1 MDRRT
6 FLSRT
11 MAGGAV
17 AFTSSW
23 QMAHAAA
30 THPSLLIVRNVT
42 PRSSA
47 SALVS
52 FLDPITSQNLPVC
65 IAVKFGPED
74 WENADQNA
82 SLMEALQRLTI
93 DYPGLVDLAIELPGL
108 ASELPYLRMRS
119 ASEARNRF
127 QHAMVKANG
136 TYAPQTVITDMQDG
150 EPPTLEG
157 LRSTGFLTSFLI
169 PESGRAPTVWRNA
182 DGTQQVNGGWR
193 LPPSPTSDQ
202 IANTFAQA
210 TSQDGPLVFVA
221 SFPDDNTQEE
231 DAFFDQGA
239 ILGDAFRRNLT
250 SSRNY
255 FILPSELRFR
265 SGTAFARNMVL
276 CVEADG
282 SDKTSDSLRSQLA
295 AANVPF
301 TALLPAAR
309 AESIANGLTET
320 GAHQCLMVSNSDMD
334 DWQDI
339 RNPAFETSTTGTD
352 EPVHCIALDRA
363 GDGAPDAPALAG
375 FEVIL
380 DTAETEKGDIGFD
393 AQGALRLRTSV
404 VIDTPV
410 SAQKLLEDLLQ
421 TIPSSEDVTLRI
433 KESAFTQP
441 EDAHALVNSL
451 VELAQSDQFRV
462 LDLQQFFKAVT
473 TKSEPARLLR
483 SASRWPARITNAD
496 MEPNERARLFEDAKM
511 AWSYFDGLTDPDT
524 GLVPATA
531 WVEDNQIE
539 TYRFSTMW
547 DTGTLLLAIVS
558 AHSIGIL
565 DDDAFE
571 LRLKKALDG
580 LSTGTFNGLRLPKGL
595 TSTDGKAKGD
605 DDYNASDT
613 ARLLTSLHLVQ
624 SYAKQDLGIGDIV
637 RGWDLEKTIQDGTPM
652 TVRGSKLVSAY
663 QSNYAG
669 YIARGFGLWGYPVT
683 SPYTDPRPGSRFDQ
697 GVQILHEVAQFGP
710 IGTEPHLL
718 EAVELGASPLAHTA
732 AEALFAAQI
741 DEYRATGKL
750 VCVSEGP
757 VNREPWFVYQGYQI
771 ADDGGKWTAETLDP
785 SPRFQTKG
793 FVRAVD
799 MLNSKGAFL
808 WNAHRPNDYT
818 DRLVNQVREK
828 AATSE
833 LGFSPGVFSVTGKS
847 DQAYSDVNTNGVILQ
862 AIAFR
867 LNGGIPCSEWAQ

>member
-1 MDRRT
+1 M
-6 FLSRT
+6 
-11 MAGGAV
+11 
-17 AFTSSW
+17 
-23 QMAHAAA
+23 
-30 THPSLLIVRNVT
+30 
-42 PRSSA
+42 
-47 SALVS
+47 
-52 FLDPITSQNLPVC
+52 
-65 IAVKFGPED
+65 KFDQEEWD
-74 WENADQNA
+74 SADQNA
-82 SLMEALQRLTI
+82 GLMEALHKLTI

-119 ASEARNRF
+119 VSEARNRF
-127 QHAMVKANG
+127 RRAIGKADG
-136 TYAPQTVITDMQDG
+136 KYAPQTVISDLPDG
-150 EPPTLEG
+150 EVPTIEG
-157 LRSTGFLTSFLI
+157 LRSAGILTSFLI
-169 PESGRAPTVWRNA
+169 AKSGRTPTVWRNA

-193 LPPSPTSDQ
+193 LPPSPTSSE
-202 IANTFAQA
+202 IANTFTQA

-221 SFPDDNTQEE
+221 SFPDDNTQG
-231 DAFFDQGA
+231 DDVFFDQGA
-239 ILGDAFRRNLT
+239 VLGDTLRRNLI

-265 SGTAFARNMVL
+265 SGAAFARNMVL
-276 CVEADG
+276 CVEVDG
-282 SDKTSDSLRSQLA
+282 SDTESSSLRSQLA

-301 TALLPAAR
+301 TELLLTTR
-309 AESIANGLTET
+309 SESIANSLTEN
-320 GAHQCLMVSNSDMD
+320 GPHQCLIVSNSDTD
-334 DWQDI
+334 DWQDV
-339 RNPAFETSTTGTD
+339 RMRAFKAGTSGSD

-363 GDGAPDAPALAG
+363 GDGSTDAPALAG

-380 DTAETEKGDIGFD
+380 DNAETEKGDIGFD
-393 AQGALRLRTSV
+393 AQGALRLRSSM
-404 VIDTPV
+404 VIDSPI
-410 SAQKLLEDLLQ
+410 SAQKLQEDVLLSA
-421 TIPSSEDVTLRI
+421 PYSDDVTLRI
-433 KESAFTQP
+433 KESAFTQL
-441 EDAHALVNSL
+441 EDAQALVKSL

-462 LDLQQFFKAVT
+462 LDLQQFFKAVS

-483 SASRWPARITNAD
+483 SASRWPARMTNAD
-496 MEPNERARLFEDAKM
+496 METKERERLLEDAKT
-511 AWSYFDGLTDPDT
+511 AWSYFEGLTDPDT

-531 WVEDNQIE
+531 WIEDDQIE

-571 LRLKKALDG
+571 LRLKKALAG

-624 SYAKQDLGIGDIV
+624 SYTKQDLGIGDIV

-652 TVRGSKLVSAY
+652 TVRGTKMVSAY

-669 YIARGFGLWGYPVT
+669 YIARGFALWGYPVT

-697 GVQILHEVAQFGP
+697 GVQILHEIAQFGP

-718 EAVELGASPLAHTA
+718 EAVELGTSPRARAA

-741 DEYRATGKL
+741 DEYQATGKL

-828 AATSE
+828 ATTSE

-847 DQAYSDVNTNGVILQ
+847 DQAYSDINTNGVILQ
-862 AIAFR
+862 ALAYQ
-867 LNGGIPCSEWAQ
+867 LNGRIPCVKWVR